1 MEGRE
6 HIRFV
11 TMRMN
16 KMVDKITRYL
26 VLKDGEGNE
35 ARLIWESDFIPI
47 KVYLEELTEKVIL
60 ERTKISEFTTD
71 YDKGD
76 NDG

>member
-1 MEGRE
+1 
-6 HIRFV
+6 
-11 TMRMN
+11 MRMN
-16 KMVDKITRYL
+16 KMGERKTRYL

-60 ERTKISEFTTD
+60 ERTRILEFTTD

-76 NDG
+76 ER